1 MVGPYS
7 LDGDTLVLRRELTD
21 LDYVEM
27 YAERLRKDNR
37 LFAQQKM
44 LIDSQMRASRS
55 FFSSML
61 SGPDFKRQAREYLKK
76 VGLL

>member
-1 MVGPYS
+1 MKILS
-7 LDGDTLVLRRELTD
+7 D

-61 SGPDFKRQAREYLKK
+61 SGPDFKQRAREYLKN

>member
-1 MVGPYS
+1 MKILS
-7 LDGDTLVLRRELTD
+7 D

-55 FFSSML
+55 FFGVML